1 MRTILCFFPSI
12 STFISM
18 HPDNEDKKAAC
29 SFSGPTSPANT
40 IVCPQGIDNDVLL
53 FYSAIDK
60 QKRND
65 QNYF

>member
-1 MRTILCFFPSI
+1 
-12 STFISM
+12 M